1 MSVVAK
7 YCEECGLKI
16 PQEHFE
22 DGRAISYLYLSYCEN
37 CKTKVEKLYNAFQ
50 EFASFEAAE
59 EKKSFIY
66 QILVLIVVAVIVAV
80 VSFFISRGLAK
91 SGAKKEIAAV
101 ETKLKEV
108 KADSEKKIQKA
119 KDEKTKIENKYKM
132 LLKKGPGTSDD
143 LKKARQELAQVRAQ
157 LDTAGRRVSDLE
169 KSRDNERDRAEKWKQ
184 ESEKWEN
191 IANTSGRGEV
201 PKLMDQVET
210 LKGELKNAKDE
221 RDKAYADLDEIKRSG
236 VSLPAGRQLDDLEIR
251 RLILAWV
258 NAINGRDAVAL
269 KKLYSSRNRFSR
281 NSLSW
286 FQSALDGNEGAH
298 GVKIR
303 KIDIDT
309 TTAVARLDVEYRAG
323 KFTDRKSGIRMKL
336 SKEMDKWLISDEGF

>member
-66 QILVLIVVAVIVAV
+66 QILVLVVVAVIVAV

-101 ETKLKEV
+101 KNELNSVKKRSEREIGEARDETKKVQNELTKLK
-108 KADSEKKIQKA
+108 
-119 KDEKTKIENKYKM
+119 
-132 LLKKGPGTSDD
+132 KKGPGTSKD
-143 LKKARQELAQVRAQ
+143 LEKARQELAQVRGQ
-157 LDTAGRRVSDLE
+157 LDTAGRRISDLE
-169 KSRDNERDRAEKWKQ
+169 KTRDNERDSAEKWKQ
-184 ESEKWEN
+184 EAEKWEN
-191 IANTSGRGEV
+191 IANTAGSGEV

-210 LKGELKNAKDE
+210 LKGEVQNIKDE
-221 RDKAYADLDEIKRSG
+221 RDKALAELDEIKRSG
-236 VSLPAGRQLDDLEIR
+236 ISPAKGKQLEELAIR

-258 NAINGRDAVAL
+258 NAINGRDATAL

-286 FQSALDGNEGAH
+286 FQSSLDGNEGAH

-303 KIDIDT
+303 NIEIDT
-309 TTAVARLDVEYRAG
+309 TTAVARVDVEYRAG
-323 KFTDRKSGIRMKL
+323 KFTDRKSGIQMKL
-336 SKEMDKWLISDEGF
+336 SKEMDKWLINDEGF